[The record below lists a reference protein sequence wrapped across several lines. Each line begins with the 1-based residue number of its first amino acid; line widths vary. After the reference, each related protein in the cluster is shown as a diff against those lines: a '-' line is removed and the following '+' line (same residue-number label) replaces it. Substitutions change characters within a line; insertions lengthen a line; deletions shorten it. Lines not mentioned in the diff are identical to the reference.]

1 MSDEPDQST
10 SFRSLLLTFMVL
22 LRTVLQHIKTRRF
35 RLLVRTIKRRVFL
48 ATVAQAR
55 RAAARALDDA
65 GGLHANDGYR
75 RD

>member
-1 MSDEPDQST
+1 MSDEHDRST

-22 LRTVLQHIKTRRF
+22 LGTVLQHIKTRRF

-55 RAAARALDDA
+55 RAAARAFDDA
-65 GGLHANDGYR
+65 DGLHANDGYR